1 MPQNCVAIFC
11 AGIIACVLAQAQSF
25 NHVAVRDRAGRYGC
39 RHSHAFWL
47 PSRSTRIRCSSRTG
61 WGSRTDD
68 AVIEYNKKYCRE
80 ELGFTEKMLDDLSSH
95 TNRGTCLTQEIGVV
109 EGRVNFLKKR
119 LDLKRSEMQKIAQ
132 RQPTLLARDNVAQ
145 KMDYLEERLLLDK
158 SPLRKIVLRCPS
170 VLTMSMG
177 NNNIGPKLNW
187 LQHRLALDDLALSK
201 MIQRKPQTLSFNVD
215 TNIEPTLNWIQQRL
229 DLDDAALSKM
239 IQRLP
244 SLLGYN
250 VETNIEPTLNFYIQA
265 LGNEK
270 EALALVIHYPSLIS
284 YSLTKRLEPRL
295 REVQDAGIDI
305 DTACLTR
312 LAKYTHERW
321 HVSLASQMNK
331 MNKVE
336 N

>member
-68 AVIEYNKKYCRE
+68 AVIEYNKKYLRE
-80 ELGFTEKMLDDLSSH
+80 ELGFTKKMLDALSS
-95 TNRGTCLTQEIGVV
+95 GSSCLTLEIGVV
-109 EGRVNFLKKR
+109 EERVNFLRTR
-119 LDLKRSEMQKIAQ
+119 LDLKKSEIQKLAQ
-132 RQPTLLARDNVAQ
+132 RQPTLLALDNAA
-145 KMDYLEERLLLDK
+145 KKLDYLETRLLLDN
-158 SPLRKIVLRCPS
+158 SSLRKIILGSPS
-170 VLTMSMG
+170 VLMMSIDD
-177 NNNIGPKLNW
+177 NIGPKLDF
-187 LQHRLALDDLALSK
+187 LQRKLLLDTASLRKL
-201 MIQRKPQTLSFNVD
+201 IQRMPSLLGCNVD
-215 TNIEPTLNWIQQRL
+215 ANIEPTLNWIQQRL

>member
-80 ELGFTEKMLDDLSSH
+80 ELGFTEKMLDALSLSS
-95 TNRGTCLTQEIGVV
+95 GGSCLTQEIGVV
-109 EGRVNFLKKR
+109 EERVNFLRTR
-119 LDLKRSEMQKIAQ
+119 LDLKKSEIQKLAQ
-132 RQPTLLARDNVAQ
+132 RQPTLLGLNNVAQ
-145 KMDYLEERLLLDK
+145 KLDYLETRLLLDK
-158 SPLRKIVLRCPS
+158 SSLRKLIIRFP
-170 VLTMSMG
+170 
-177 NNNIGPKLNW
+177 
-187 LQHRLALDDLALSK
+187 
-201 MIQRKPQTLSFNVD
+201 NVFCYNVE
-215 TNIEPTLNWIQQRL
+215 TKIEPTLNWLQQRL
-229 DLDDAALSKM
+229 DLDDAALGKM